1 MQEADQLADDIDG
14 EQTHYHP
21 LDEEQCL
28 QQEVEQHVGN
38 DFTDTGK
45 GVWLSARNFKC
56 EICDVLKPDGI
67 DDLTEHKQGEDP
79 EGTEDGGEN
88 KLQPRPDIA
97 M

>member
-1 MQEADQLADDIDG
+1 MRI
-14 EQTHYHP
+14 
-21 LDEEQCL
+21 
-28 QQEVEQHVGN
+28 HVPV
-38 DFTDTGK
+38 TY
-45 GVWLSARNFKC
+45 
-56 EICDVLKPDGI
+56 LKPDGI